1 MKLKNHYD
9 SAADTVKDGL
19 FGVLMFVGA
28 VWGVFLLDVL
38 VSLVPNIE
46 LNQWFDLHP
55 RQLRGVIGIA
65 TMPFVHKNWVH
76 IIGNTIPLVVLL
88 TLLAITRP
96 KSWRIVGLIIVLG
109 GSMTWLFGDSQGAH
123 EGSSGLVFGL
133 ITFLISSSLFEI
145 FSVQRGMAGQTSLRI
160 SMKPRNLVPLAIS
173 ILVGLLF
180 GTSLL
185 RGLVPNVSSSHESIS
200 WSGHWGGAI
209 AGVLVAY
216 WSARSWANQPKAA
229 RGEMATPEIPA

>member
-28 VWGVFLLDVL
+28 VWGVFLLDVI

-46 LNQWFDLHP
+46 LSKWLDLQP
-55 RQLRGVIGIA
+55 WQLRGVIGIA

-76 IIGNTIPLVVLL
+76 IIGNTIPLIVLL

-96 KSWRIVGLIIVLG
+96 KSWQIVGLIIVLG
-109 GSMTWLFGDSQGAH
+109 GSMTWLFGNSEGAH

-145 FSVQRGMAGQTSLRI
+145 FSLQRGVANQTSLRI
-160 SMKPRNLVPLAIS
+160 SMKPKSLIPLAIS

-180 GTSLL
+180 GASLL
-185 RGLVPNVSSSHESIS
+185 RGLVPNLSSSHESIS
-200 WSGHWGGAI
+200 WAGHWGGAV